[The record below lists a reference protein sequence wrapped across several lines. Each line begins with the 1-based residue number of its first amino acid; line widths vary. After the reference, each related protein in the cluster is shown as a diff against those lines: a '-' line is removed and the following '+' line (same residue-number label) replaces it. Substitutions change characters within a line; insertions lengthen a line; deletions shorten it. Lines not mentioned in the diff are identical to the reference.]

1 MIFKKFELEFY
12 RSFVTKQSLKL
23 AIPKNDQIGSGITYL
38 VGENN
43 SGKTTII
50 EGIFMNSDQKIR
62 SSEKQNAGGP
72 SFELYNNKNLLVR
85 KLSLIRSNSYTLI
98 ENPKIP
104 DSDSFEII
112 PSRRHWQS
120 SAGGRSNVSNIL
132 NSTAKEQPRSP
143 TSNTQISLALKDI
156 EANENKYRDFISYVK
171 SVIPNF
177 SSFSVGFEDSEFIE
191 YETTN
196 GVRHK
201 SDFLGDGIISLL
213 RILTH
218 LFIGNTRPLIIDEP
232 ELSLH
237 PKAQDR
243 LLKLIAEESQKRQI
257 LISTHSPYFLN
268 WEYIANGAV
277 VNRVTKNND
286 SQSRI
291 YSLKRYSKY
300 EKLINGA
307 NWQQPFL
314 MDTVAKEIFF
324 NDNIL
329 FVEGQEDV
337 GLLRQEN
344 VLSDNINI
352 FGYGVRGISSFELAL
367 SLAYDLGINK
377 AAVLMDN
384 GTEELK
390 VKATLDKKFSKYK
403 VVVWNR
409 NDIRDKKVYT
419 SKVKTGYFTAKGKIK
434 PKADL
439 DDFHDKVDALNK
451 HFKPSN

>member
-1 MIFKKFELEFY
+1 MIFKKFEIQFY
-12 RSFVTKQSLKL
+12 RSFITKQSLKL
-23 AIPKNDQIGSGITYL
+23 AIPKKDQIGSGITYL

-43 SGKTTII
+43 SGKTTVI
-50 EGIFMNSDQKIR
+50 EGIFMNSEQKIR
-62 SSEKQNAGGP
+62 SSEKQSLGSP
-72 SFELYNNKNLLVR
+72 IFELYNNKGVLVR
-85 KLSLIRSNSYTLI
+85 KLSLIRPNSYTLV

-104 DSDSFEII
+104 ETDSFEII

-120 SAGGRSNVSNIL
+120 SVSGRSTINRIL
-132 NSTAKEQPRSP
+132 NLTAKEQPRSP

-156 EANENKYRDFISYVK
+156 EANEEKYNNFILYVK
-171 SVIPNF
+171 SVIPDF

-218 LFIGNTRPLIIDEP
+218 LFIKNPRPLIIDEP

-237 PKAQDR
+237 PSAQIR
-243 LLKLIAEESQKRQI
+243 LLKLIAEESQNRQI
-257 LISTHSPYFLN
+257 LISTHSPYFLS

-277 VNRVTKNND
+277 VNKIAKYND
-286 SQSRI
+286 TQSRI

-337 GLLRQEN
+337 GLLRQEKI
-344 VLSDNINI
+344 LSDDINI

-367 SLAYDLGINK
+367 SLANDLGIK
-377 AAVLMDN
+377 QVAVLMDN

-390 VKATLDKKFSKYK
+390 VRATLDKKFPKNK
-403 VVVWNR
+403 VIMWNR
-409 NDIRDKKVYT
+409 DDIRDKKIST
-419 SKVKTGYFTAKGKIK
+419 SKAKTGYFTAKGKIK
-434 PKADL
+434 RKADL
-439 DDFHDKVDALNK
+439 DDFYEKIDAINN
-451 HFKPSN
+451 HFK